1 MGKKAMRKKAM
12 RKSTMK
18 GTMIFCA
25 WTLAVLALSSTGC
38 STTAPLNA
46 PEVVHNFQP
55 SDLPVPLGFELDEKR
70 SWAYIKFMDGP
81 LELRSCQLVYWGKR
95 PANEVASWYRD
106 QMEKHGWKHQRTD
119 GTKGIRLFFTKGSE
133 ESEIF
138 LKRVVDKNREFFVTR
153 LSARIGV
160 L

>member
-1 MGKKAMRKKAM
+1 MHVQVAEQDLPIDGRAEVGR
-12 RKSTMK
+12 R
-18 GTMIFCA
+18 C
-25 WTLAVLALSSTGC
+25 TLA
-38 STTAPLNA
+38 
-46 PEVVHNFQP
+46 
-55 SDLPVPLGFELDEKR
+55 
-70 SWAYIKFMDGP
+70 

-106 QMEKHGWKHQRTD
+106 QMEKHGWKHKRTD